1 MFSTSPHGTSH
12 VMIKRN
18 CQRITALAVSL
29 LIVLSGCSKGNG
41 SEQYVVPDDIY
52 EVTFEHVPFKEDT
65 YQYSRDEIASGEPFE
80 RDDLQF
86 IVNEDLTLQMGNV
99 VDVTPWEFVTEYDY
113 GSNGKIKEYKEVTG
127 NYKVLLSEKE
137 GNNYLIAILT
147 LSKYMKT
154 QRGIRNGLNEEAL
167 DILVG
172 NATFVTKESK
182 RQISRIYTV
191 DGYKLIITLKDG
203 IVRSIQMISGEY

>member
-1 MFSTSPHGTSH
+1 
-12 VMIKRN
+12 MIKRN

-127 NYKVLLSEKE
+127 NYKVLVSEKE

>member
-1 MFSTSPHGTSH
+1 MFSTSPHGISH

-29 LIVLSGCSKGNG
+29 LIILSGCSKGNG

-65 YQYSRDEIASGEPFE
+65 YQYSRDEIANGAPFE

-86 IVNEDLTLQMGNV
+86 IVNENLTLQIGNV

-127 NYKVLLSEKE
+127 NYKVLVSEKD

>member
-1 MFSTSPHGTSH
+1 
-12 VMIKRN
+12 
-18 CQRITALAVSL
+18 
-29 LIVLSGCSKGNG
+29 
-41 SEQYVVPDDIY
+41 
-52 EVTFEHVPFKEDT
+52 
-65 YQYSRDEIASGEPFE
+65 
-80 RDDLQF
+80 
-86 IVNEDLTLQMGNV
+86 
-99 VDVTPWEFVTEYDY
+99 
-113 GSNGKIKEYKEVTG
+113 
-127 NYKVLLSEKE
+127 
-137 GNNYLIAILT
+137 
-147 LSKYMKT
+147 MKT

>member
-12 VMIKRN
+12 VMIKRP
-18 CQRITALAVSL
+18 CQRITALAVSM

-127 NYKVLLSEKE
+127 NYKVLVSEKE

>member
-1 MFSTSPHGTSH
+1 M
-12 VMIKRN
+12 
-18 CQRITALAVSL
+18 
-29 LIVLSGCSKGNG
+29 
-41 SEQYVVPDDIY
+41 VPDDIY

-127 NYKVLLSEKE
+127 NYKVLVSEKE